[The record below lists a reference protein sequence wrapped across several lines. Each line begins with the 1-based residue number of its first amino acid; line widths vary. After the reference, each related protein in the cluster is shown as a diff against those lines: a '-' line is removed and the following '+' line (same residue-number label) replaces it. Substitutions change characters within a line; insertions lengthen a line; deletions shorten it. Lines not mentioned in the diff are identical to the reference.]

1 MRLFRRRKNTVVDNT
16 ESIFTTVIDLTK
28 NLPRADYNRLKKA
41 MDLGYD
47 SYQLIRNVKTKDERQ
62 VADVD
67 ETDKK
72 LSFEEVPPMN

>member
-28 NLPRADYNRLKKA
+28 NLSRADYNRLKKA

-67 ETDKK
+67 EADKK
-72 LSFEEVPPMN
+72 LSFEEVPPMS